1 MSLIINLVGFR
12 YEEFKL
18 LNSINHTLHSYNLP
32 EYKRPHKPNI
42 NGELLPSLVWRTS
55 NFTHLQYIYVK
66 LKEGLSL
73 ELDEVY
79 DDPEIKLELLNK
91 HRLIGESHLICHGYF
106 YGYYVPIDFKDV
118 KLPSSDLLSLGSS
131 INLRNELLEIA
142 SKINFDLEK
151 HIVLDS
157 IPIHEKIPKMLEDD
171 ELLSYEE
178 NLVLELYVMA
188 LASIEYDL
196 VISLSG

>member
-1 MSLIINLVGFR
+1 MSLIIKLVSHK
-12 YEEFKL
+12 YQELEL
-18 LNSINHTLHSYNLP
+18 LNSINYILRLYNLP
-32 EYKRPHKPNI
+32 EYKRPDKPNL
-42 NGELLPSLVWRTS
+42 NTELLPSLVWRTS

-73 ELDEVY
+73 EPDEVY

-91 HRLIGESHLICHGYF
+91 HKLIGESHLICHAY
-106 YGYYVPIDFKDV
+106 YNGYYVPIDFKDV

-142 SKINFDLEK
+142 SKINFGLEK